1 MLTDTMNELEDEL
14 ASEKSD
20 SIFIKRILSLH
31 DGLPLLDNL
40 ASLSFPSNKQF
51 SNADN
56 SSSASKTEKKQ
67 LKSGRKRQHPL
78 LEGVKIHDKKTHDNI
93 LRRIHVHYISFIINV
108 INELLNYFGFTVT
121 FIDIDYNVKKELN
134 KKKFSLL
141 KNSNIGQI
149 LCQKV
154 SPKFRK
160 QSKQNLYKNNYT
172 FHKVKSNK
180 YVNFFLSQNYITLFK
195 DVYLK
200 DKRDINLDDL
210 NFHFSENVKTYANF
224 LSQLEKYEDKE
235 EYEMKINEVIHKYYF
250 KKFFEV
256 EKI

>member
-93 LRRIHVHYISFIINV
+93 LRKIHVHYISFIINV

-200 DKRDINLDDL
+200 DKRYINEYGLIFPL
-210 NFHFSENVKTYANF
+210 SEKVKTYKDLF
-224 LSQLEKYEDKE
+224 SKKKEKDE
-235 EYEMKINEVIHKYYF
+235 INEYKKKVDEVIQIYYLNMF
-250 KKFFEV
+250 KCK
-256 EKI
+256 K

>member
-1 MLTDTMNELEDEL
+1 MLTDIMNKFEDDL
-14 ASEKSD
+14 TSEKSD
-20 SIFIKRILSLH
+20 SIIIKEIVNLH
-31 DGLPLLDNL
+31 EGLPLLDDL
-40 ASLSFPSNKQF
+40 SMLSFPWNTQF
-51 SNADN
+51 TNGDN
-56 SSSASKTEKKQ
+56 SSSVSKTAKKES
-67 LKSGRKRQHPL
+67 KSGRKRQNPL
-78 LEGVKIHDKKTHDNI
+78 LEGVKKHDKKTPDNI
-93 LRRIHVHYISFIINV
+93 LRKVHVHYISFIIGV
-108 INELLNYFGFTVT
+108 INELLNYFGFTVK
-121 FIDIDYNVKKELN
+121 FIDIDYNVKKEIN

-154 SPKFRK
+154 SPKFWK

-172 FHKVKSNK
+172 FDKVKANK
-180 YVNFFLSQNYITLFK
+180 YVNLFLSKNYIALFK

-200 DKRDINLDDL
+200 DKRDINLADL

-224 LSQLEKYEDKE
+224 LSELEKYEDKD

-256 EKI
+256 EKN